1 MTKPNYQTKKS
12 ITKNIEFLYFSVIP
26 GLTGVILP
34 ERYKSS
40 IHHSGL
46 Y

>member
-1 MTKPNYQTKKS
+1 MTKPNDQ
-12 ITKNIEFLYFSVIP
+12 TKNIEFSVIP

-40 IHHSGL
+40 KHHSGL